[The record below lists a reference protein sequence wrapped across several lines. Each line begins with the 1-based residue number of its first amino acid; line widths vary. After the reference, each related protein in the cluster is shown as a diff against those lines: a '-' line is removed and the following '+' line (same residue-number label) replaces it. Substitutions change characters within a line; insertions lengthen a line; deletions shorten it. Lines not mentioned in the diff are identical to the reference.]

1 MTAQASGPLLS
12 VRDLSVRFATEG
24 GVIEAVSRASF
35 DVPRGKVVGLMG
47 ESGCG
52 KSVTALSIVRLVPEP
67 GGRITSGS
75 VTFDGTDL
83 TKLPERAL
91 EAVRGKQIGFVF
103 QDPLAS
109 LNPVYRVGWQITE
122 AIRLHER
129 VSRKAAR
136 ARAIELL
143 RRVGVP
149 QPEERAEAYPHELSG
164 GLRQRVMIAIAIACS
179 PSLVIADEPTSALD
193 MVTQRQI
200 VLLFHDL
207 VRTQGT
213 SLLLIAHD
221 PALLAELSDE
231 IVVLYAGQ
239 VVESGP
245 AARVLAEP
253 AHPYTQA
260 LLRSVLPDEL
270 RSPGEAPRDGRSSLP
285 RVAPRSQLPAIEG
298 SPPDLRTLPAGC
310 RFQPRC
316 PVAVDRCKSEAP
328 ALISLGRAP
337 LPGRSSIP
345 DSAPPSVERGEA
357 RCLLLEPGAQPAR
370 GEGVS

>member
-1 MTAQASGPLLS
+1 MSTDPSAPLLS
-12 VRDLSVRFATEG
+12 VRDLTVRFATDG
-24 GVIEAVSRASF
+24 GVVEAISGVGL

-67 GGRITSGS
+67 GGRIARGS

-83 TKLPERAL
+83 MSLSERAL
-91 EAVRGKQIGFVF
+91 EKVRGKQIGFVF

-109 LNPVYRVGWQITE
+109 LNPVYRVGAQIVE
-122 AIRLHER
+122 AIRLHEP
-129 VSRKAAR
+129 VSRGEAR

-149 QPEERAEAYPHELSG
+149 QPEERIFAYPHELSG
-164 GLRQRVMIAIAIACS
+164 GMRQRVMIAIAIACS

-200 VLLFHDL
+200 ALLFSDL
-207 VRTQGT
+207 VRTQGM

-231 IVVLYAGQ
+231 LVVLYAGQ
-239 VVESGP
+239 VVERGP

-260 LLRSVLPDEL
+260 LLRSVLPDDL
-270 RSPGEAPRDGRSSLP
+270 RDGA
-285 RVAPRSQLPAIEG
+285 RVAPRSPLPVIEG
-298 SPPDLRTLPAGC
+298 APPDLRSPPAGC
-310 RFQPRC
+310 RFRPRC
-316 PVAVDRCKSEAP
+316 AAAFDRCEREAP
-328 ALISLGRAP
+328 SLVRLGA
-337 LPGRSSIP
+337 S
-345 DSAPPSVERGEA
+345 RGDA
-357 RCLLLEPGAQPAR
+357 RCFLVEAPSSRAEVR
-370 GEGVS
+370 S

>member
-1 MTAQASGPLLS
+1 VSLAAAAPLLA
-12 VRDLSVRFATEG
+12 VRDLSVKFATEG
-24 GVIEAVSRASF
+24 GVVQALSGVGF

-52 KSVTALSIVRLVPEP
+52 KSVTALSIVRLLPEP
-67 GGRITSGS
+67 AGRITSGS
-75 VTFDGTDL
+75 VVFDGTDL
-83 TKLPERAL
+83 LALRERAL
-91 EAVRGKQIGFVF
+91 ESVRGKQIGFVF

-109 LNPVYRVGWQITE
+109 LNPVYRVGAQIAE

-129 VSRKAAR
+129 VSRGQAKAR
-136 ARAIELL
+136 VIELL

-179 PSLVIADEPTSALD
+179 PSLLIADEPTSALD

-221 PALLAELSDE
+221 PALLAELADD

-239 VVESGP
+239 VVERGP
-245 AARVLAEP
+245 ATRLLAEP

-260 LLRSVLPDEL
+260 LLRSVLPDDL
-270 RSPGEAPRDGRSSLP
+270 TDIRAAVEAGGI
-285 RVAPRSQLPAIEG
+285 APRSQLPAIEG
-298 SPPDLRTLPAGC
+298 SPPDLRAPPPGC

-316 PVAVDRCKSEAP
+316 SVAIARCETEEP
-328 ALISLGRAP
+328 PLVQLGK
-337 LPGRSSIP
+337 G
-345 DSAPPSVERGEA
+345 RGEA
-357 RCLLLEPGAQPAR
+357 RCLLLPGAPAAPSPSPPR
-370 GEGVS
+370 ANEEARP

>member
-1 MTAQASGPLLS
+1 MSGEGAPLLS
-12 VRDLSVRFATEG
+12 VRDLSVRFAADG
-24 GVIEAVSRASF
+24 GTVEAVSRVSF

-75 VTFDGTDL
+75 VVFDGADL
-83 TKLPERAL
+83 MKLPERAL
-91 EAVRGKQIGFVF
+91 EEVRGGQIGFVF

-109 LNPVYRVGWQITE
+109 LNPVYRIGAQIAE
-122 AIRLHER
+122 AIRLHQR
-129 VSRKAAR
+129 VSRRAAR

-164 GLRQRVMIAIAIACS
+164 GLRQRAMIAIAIACG
-179 PSLVIADEPTSALD
+179 PSLLIADEPTSALD

-200 VLLFHDL
+200 VLLFDDL
-207 VRTQGT
+207 VRAQGM

-221 PALLAELSDE
+221 PALLSELSDE
-231 IVVLYAGQ
+231 LVVLYAGE
-239 VVESGP
+239 VVERGP

-260 LLRSVLPDEL
+260 LLRSVLPSEL
-270 RSPGEAPRDGRSSLP
+270 RPDEGDPGRAR
-285 RVAPRSQLPAIEG
+285 PRSLLPAIEG
-298 SPPDLRTLPAGC
+298 SPPDLRKPPVGC
-310 RFQPRC
+310 RFRPRC
-316 PVAVDRCKSEAP
+316 PSAIDACASEPP
-328 ALISLGRAP
+328 ALVPLGA
-337 LPGRSSIP
+337 G
-345 DSAPPSVERGEA
+345 RGEA
-357 RCLLLEPGAQPAR
+357 RCLLLAPDAR
-370 GEGVS
+370 GSVPRSAAARSPGVPS

>member
-1 MTAQASGPLLS
+1 MSEAASAPLLA
-12 VRDLSVRFATEG
+12 VRDLSVKFATEG
-24 GVIEAVSRASF
+24 GVVQALAGVSF

-52 KSVTALSIVRLVPEP
+52 KSVTALSIVRLLPEP
-67 GGRITSGS
+67 ASRISSGQIL
-75 VTFDGTDL
+75 FDGTDL
-83 TKLPERAL
+83 RTLSERAL
-91 EAVRGKQIGFVF
+91 EQVRGKKIGFVF

-109 LNPVYRVGWQITE
+109 LNPVYRVGAQIVE

-129 VSRKAAR
+129 MSRSQAK

-179 PSLVIADEPTSALD
+179 PSLLIADEPTSALD

-200 VLLFHDL
+200 ILLFHDL
-207 VRTQGT
+207 VRAQGT

-239 VVESGP
+239 VVERGP
-245 AARVLAEP
+245 ASRLLTEP
-253 AHPYTQA
+253 SHPYTRA
-260 LLRSVLPDEL
+260 LLRSVLPDDLEDT
-270 RSPGEAPRDGRSSLP
+270 A
-285 RVAPRSQLPAIEG
+285 RSQGRGALSPRMLIPAIEG
-298 SPPDLRTLPAGC
+298 SPPDLRAPPAGC
-310 RFQPRC
+310 RFRPRC
-316 PVAVDRCKSEAP
+316 DVAIARCETEEP
-328 ALISLGRAP
+328 PLVQLGR
-337 LPGRSSIP
+337 S
-345 DSAPPSVERGEA
+345 RGDT
-357 RCLLLEPGAQPAR
+357 RCFLA
-370 GEGVS
+370 GEGQSS

>member
-1 MTAQASGPLLS
+1 MSAGEGEPLLS
-12 VRDLSVRFATEG
+12 VRDLTVKLATDGGAVRALS
-24 GVIEAVSRASF
+24 GVSF

-52 KSVTALSIVRLVPEP
+52 KTVTALSIVRLLPEP
-67 GGRITSGS
+67 GGLIARGS
-75 VTFDGTDL
+75 VTFDGQDL
-83 TKLPERAL
+83 TALSERAL
-91 EAVRGKQIGFVF
+91 NDIRGKRIGFVF

-109 LNPVYRVGWQITE
+109 LNPVYRVGDQILE

-129 VSRKAAR
+129 ISRSEAR
-136 ARAIELL
+136 RRALELL
-143 RRVGVP
+143 QRVGVP
-149 QPEERAEAYPHELSG
+149 QPEDRIHAYPHELSG

-200 VLLFHDL
+200 VLLFRDL
-207 VRTQGT
+207 VRTQGM

-239 VVESGP
+239 VVERGP
-245 AARVLAEP
+245 ASRVLAEP

-260 LLRSVLPDEL
+260 LLRSVLPDDL
-270 RSPGEAPRDGRSSLP
+270 RGSAA
-285 RVAPRSQLPAIEG
+285 RVLPRSQLPVIEG
-298 SPPDLRTLPAGC
+298 TPPDLRDPPHGC

-316 PVAVDRCKSEAP
+316 ALAFDRCAAEP
-328 ALISLGRAP
+328 PSLVA
-337 LPGRSSIP
+337 LPG
-345 DSAPPSVERGEA
+345 AQGEA
-357 RCLLLEPGAQPAR
+357 RCLLTGSTPAR
-370 GEGVS
+370 AEALS

>member
-1 MTAQASGPLLS
+1 MSGEAAPLLS

-24 GVIEAVSRASF
+24 GAVEAVSRVGF

-75 VTFDGTDL
+75 VMFDGTDL
-83 TKLPERAL
+83 LKLPERAL
-91 EAVRGKQIGFVF
+91 ESVRGGKIGFVF

-109 LNPVYRVGWQITE
+109 LNPVYRVGSQIAE

-129 VSRKAAR
+129 VSRGAAR

-164 GLRQRVMIAIAIACS
+164 GLRQRVMIAIAIACG
-179 PSLVIADEPTSALD
+179 PSLLIADEPTSALD

-200 VLLFHDL
+200 VLLFDEL
-207 VRTQGT
+207 VRAQGT

-231 IVVLYAGQ
+231 LVVLYAGE
-239 VVESGP
+239 VVERGP

-253 AHPYTQA
+253 AHPYTAA
-260 LLRSVLPDEL
+260 LLRSVLPSDL
-270 RSPGEAPRDGRSSLP
+270 RPGDADGR
-285 RVAPRSQLPAIEG
+285 RAAPRSQLPVIEG
-298 SPPDLRTLPAGC
+298 SPPDLRRPPAGC
-310 RFQPRC
+310 RFRARC
-316 PVAVDRCKSEAP
+316 PVAIDRCDREAP
-328 ALISLGRAP
+328 ELVPLGGA
-337 LPGRSSIP
+337 
-345 DSAPPSVERGEA
+345 RGDA
-357 RCLLLEPGAQPAR
+357 RCLLIAR
-370 GEGVS
+370 GASS

>member
-1 MTAQASGPLLS
+1 MSEPAGAPLLA
-12 VRDLSVRFATEG
+12 VRDLSVKFATEG
-24 GVIEAVSRASF
+24 GVVQALSAVSF

-52 KSVTALSIVRLVPEP
+52 KSVTALSIVRLLPEP
-67 GGRITSGS
+67 SGRITSGS
-75 VTFDGTDL
+75 VVFDGTDL
-83 TKLPERAL
+83 LALPERAL
-91 EAVRGKQIGFVF
+91 ESVRGKRIGFVF

-109 LNPVYRVGWQITE
+109 LNPVYRVGAQIRE

-129 VSRKAAR
+129 VSRGEAK

-164 GLRQRVMIAIAIACS
+164 GLRQRVMIAIAIACG
-179 PSLVIADEPTSALD
+179 PSLLIADEPTSALD

-200 VLLFHDL
+200 VFLFHDL
-207 VRTQGT
+207 VRAQGT

-239 VVESGP
+239 VVERGP
-245 AARVLAEP
+245 ASRILAEP
-253 AHPYTQA
+253 SHPYTKA
-260 LLRSVLPDEL
+260 LLRSVLPDDL
-270 RSPGEAPRDGRSSLP
+270 TDIRGSVAAGGIAPRT
-285 RVAPRSQLPAIEG
+285 QLPAIEG
-298 SPPDLRTLPAGC
+298 SPPDLRAPPAGC

-316 PVAVDRCKSEAP
+316 AVAIPRCKAEDP
-328 ALISLGRAP
+328 PLVQLGK
-337 LPGRSSIP
+337 G
-345 DSAPPSVERGEA
+345 RGES
-357 RCLLLEPGAQPAR
+357 RCLLVEGAR
-370 GEGVS
+370 T